1 PCKALHHPRRRRDR
15 CLVPTPSPEP
25 GSGRLME
32 EPMLNRR
39 YFTLSFAGL
48 AVLAAFLA
56 PGALAP
62 AQADGIRTFNCVGG
76 RGSVSR
82 VSSWRRGVTDPPII
96 PVPGPRTGQEI
107 AEAHQRDKPR
117 DVRALP

>member
-1 PCKALHHPRRRRDR
+1 MVHRGTSPAVNHDEQRCARTAQSAWYRPCKALHHARRRRER
-15 CLVPTPSPEP
+15 CLVPTPLPEP

-39 YFTLSFAGL
+39 YFTLSLAGL

-76 RGSVSR
+76 R
-82 VSSWRRGVTDPPII
+82 
-96 PVPGPRTGQEI
+96 
-107 AEAHQRDKPR
+107 
-117 DVRALP
+117 